1 MAKKKVLIVDDKEPI
16 RQLVS
21 SILAKDYTVLVAIDG
36 EEAVNMARR
45 QKPDLILMDI
55 LMPKVDGFTACY
67 TINQDPATRDIPVV
81 MLTGIDYELNKKLSR
96 EIGAQG
102 YITKPFSPEDLR
114 ATVGRF
120 LKGSA

>member
-21 SILAKDYTVLVAIDG
+21 NILAKDYTVLVAIDG
-36 EEAVNMARR
+36 EEAINMARR

>member
-21 SILAKDYTVLVAIDG
+21 NILAKDYTVLVAIDG
-36 EEAVNMARR
+36 EEAINMARR

-55 LMPKVDGFTACY
+55 LMPKVDGFTACS

>member
-1 MAKKKVLIVDDKEPI
+1 MAKKKVLIVDDEEPI

-21 SILAKDYTVLVAIDG
+21 NILAKDYTVLVAIDG
-36 EEAVNMARR
+36 EEAINMARR

>member
-21 SILAKDYTVLVAIDG
+21 NILAKDYTVLVAIDG

>member
-1 MAKKKVLIVDDKEPI
+1 MAKKKVLIVDDEEPI

-21 SILAKDYTVLVAIDG
+21 NILAKDYTVLVAIDG
-36 EEAVNMARR
+36 EEAINMARR

-55 LMPKVDGFTACY
+55 LMPKVDGFTACS

>member
-1 MAKKKVLIVDDKEPI
+1 MAKKKVLIVDDEELI

-21 SILAKDYTVLVAIDG
+21 NILAKDYTVLVAIDG
-36 EEAVNMARR
+36 EEAINMARR
-45 QKPDLILMDI
+45 QKPDLILMDM

>member
-1 MAKKKVLIVDDKEPI
+1 MAKKKVLIVDDEEPI

-21 SILAKDYTVLVAIDG
+21 NILAKDYTVLVAIDG
-36 EEAVNMARR
+36 EEAINMARC
-45 QKPDLILMDI
+45 QKPDLILMDM

-67 TINQDPATRDIPVV
+67 TINQDPTTRDIPVV

>member
-1 MAKKKVLIVDDKEPI
+1 MAKKKLLIVDDEEPI

-21 SILAKDYTVLVAIDG
+21 NILAKDYTVLVAIDG
-36 EEAVNMARR
+36 EEAINMARR

>member
-1 MAKKKVLIVDDKEPI
+1 MGKKKVLIVDDEEPI

-21 SILAKDYTVLVAIDG
+21 NILAKDYTVLVAIDG

-45 QKPDLILMDI
+45 QKPDLILMDM

>member
-1 MAKKKVLIVDDKEPI
+1 MAKKKVLIVDDEEPI

-21 SILAKDYTVLVAIDG
+21 NILAKDYTVLVAIDG
-36 EEAVNMARR
+36 EEAINMARR

-67 TINQDPATRDIPVV
+67 TINQDPATKGIPVV